1 MLDRCPGALR
11 LRTPTLEIRPCQAC
25 GADVEVFSNDLK
37 VKCPRCGEIVYN
49 DIQSCVQWCRHA
61 EECVGPELYRRLK
74 SGKGR

>member
-11 LRTPTLEIRPCQAC
+11 LRTPTLEIRRCPAC

-37 VKCPRCGEIVYN
+37 VECPRCGMIVYN
-49 DIQSCVQWCRHA
+49 DIQSCVQWCKHA

-74 SGKGR
+74 SGREG